1 MPARTRRQRLGQH
14 FLRPGAVARLV
25 EVIAPR
31 PGEVFLEVGTG
42 RGALTLPLLARGARV
57 VGVELDAALAE
68 SLRAR
73 APGGATILTGD
84 ALHLD
89 LRGLVPRGARVAG
102 NLPYSVASP
111 LLRRLLDLHDHV
123 RDLHVMLQAEVAERV
138 AAAPGSKAYG
148 VLSVLFG
155 LRADLDIPLRF
166 PPGDF
171 SPPPRV
177 RSALLRAR
185 FLARPRAPVADSG
198 RFEALVLASFRSRRK
213 TLENNL
219 QDSYPNLKQHLKL
232 LNLEGRRRAETLS
245 VGDFARLSE
254 SLGAGRGT

>member
-1 MPARTRRQRLGQH
+1 
-14 FLRPGAVARLV
+14 
-25 EVIAPR
+25 
-31 PGEVFLEVGTG
+31 
-42 RGALTLPLLARGARV
+42 
-57 VGVELDAALAE
+57 
-68 SLRAR
+68 
-73 APGGATILTGD
+73 
-84 ALHLD
+84 
-89 LRGLVPRGARVAG
+89 
-102 NLPYSVASP
+102 
-111 LLRRLLDLHDHV
+111 
-123 RDLHVMLQAEVAERV
+123 
-138 AAAPGSKAYG
+138 
-148 VLSVLFG
+148 VLFG